1 MGYLTKEE
9 IDSIGFSYVGDGVQ
23 ISDKAVFYETHLIEI
38 GDYSRIDDFCLL
50 SGRVVIG
57 RNVHVA
63 VYSHL
68 AGGSEGIV
76 LDDFSGIAYGCQI
89 FTQSDDY
96 SGESLTNPTVQTK
109 YKKEIKEKIY
119 IGKHCII
126 GANSVVMP
134 GVTMAEGCSLG
145 AQSLLHKSTEPWGV
159 YFGVPAKKIKNR
171 KKDLLEKEKE
181 MLAEESSQKTKALQ
195 EIFNK
200 NE

>member
-1 MGYLTKEE
+1 MGYLTREQIE
-9 IDSIGFSYVGDGVQ
+9 RIGFSYVGDGVQ
-23 ISDKAVFYETHLIEI
+23 ISDRAVFYDTHLIEI

-50 SGRVVIG
+50 SGKVSLG
-57 RNVHVA
+57 RNVHIA

-76 LDDFSGIAYGCQI
+76 LDDFSGGAYGCQI

-96 SGESLTNPTVQTK
+96 SGESLTNPTVQKK
-109 YKKEIKEKIY
+109 YKNEIKEKIH

-134 GVTMAEGCSLG
+134 GVVMAEGCSLG

-159 YFGVPAKKIKNR
+159 YFGVPAKKINIR
-171 KKDLLEKEKE
+171 KKDLLEKEKA
-181 MLAEESSQKTKALQ
+181 MLADESAQKEKAFQ
-195 EIFNK
+195 KIFNK
-200 NE
+200 NK